1 MASSEGLKKFNHHLK
16 IVVDPCLLTADRYYR
31 VWIEASS

>member
-1 MASSEGLKKFNHHLK
+1 MVSSEEEKKFNRHLK
-16 IVVDPCLLTADRYYR
+16 IVVDPCLLSADRYCR